1 MSTRRISFSV
11 VLLSLIISML
21 SFAALPGSARASG
34 SAEDPEVKPSARLMA
49 QPGELEITISTP
61 DGGEVYG
68 DLEIYQWQSDGE
80 YFEYYTGVY
89 LENEPSP
96 SVTALPL
103 PAGDYYAQFYSYSR
117 AYHLGFL
124 NGATGPASTP
134 ADAGV
139 VSVAPD
145 AGTDA
150 SMDLVAMERT
160 DVSGLVTDG
169 SGAPLEGINF
179 YAEQTDGETFD
190 SAEGFTGADGAYSFG
205 LLPGTYDL
213 YFYDENDV
221 YEGSSVSIE
230 VADDPLVVPT
240 VALTRVGRWAV
251 SGTVVDSV
259 GQPVTDADVVLY
271 RLYDD
276 DEDGTFDGYD
286 YIDETYSADGNYVFP
301 GTRSNQTYTVLARAP
316 GFMDGVLGG
325 GSDILSGDS
334 FSPEADVVLA
344 PIVLARASTVEGVVS
359 GPAGPAS
366 GVEVHLQKWD
376 PVDGSFYTDDYA
388 STDENGR
395 YRITVRSTGDY
406 TLFFEAV
413 YASEPLISS
422 WLVGDSPPSGPG
434 EPGTFAVD
442 DTPTD
447 IVRDKALARAPV
459 VNGAVLNEAGDGLAD
474 ASVVAY
480 VLESDPGGAGRV
492 ESYWSQYSE
501 TRTRAD
507 GTYSVRA
514 PSGETVTLRFAR
526 GGYVT
531 QFLGGGNTLP
541 AEADGTNSV
550 LVPETGDAEVAPVTL
565 APFASQLGKVAGQD
579 FAYCRNNVLPAND
592 DGSSEAVDIPFDLK
606 FFGADYD
613 QLWVNNNGTV
623 TFNGPE
629 GQYTPSDL
637 TGETDQP
644 IIAPFFAD
652 VDTYGEGSNIVTYGA
667 SPDGQRFCVNWAD
680 VGYYSGQ
687 DDKLN
692 TLQLLLTSNTTTAG
706 RVPGDFDITFNYDEI
721 LWETGSASGGVDG
734 FGGTSA
740 AVGFSAGSGVP
751 GTFVQL
757 PGSFVNGALL
767 DGGAD
772 ALVAGSQN
780 STQTGRYVFQ
790 VRNDGVVNTL
800 GAVEGLVRTGAGD
813 PVTNAYVE
821 ICRLNGTGCSYTE
834 TNPSGR
840 YTFPGLREGDY
851 SIRVWPADDDLF
863 GGGAAV
869 AVVGGNTATVAP
881 IVLEAPEPMP
891 PNVTLT
897 NNGVS
902 DNGIPSVYY
911 GDPLQFRVIG
921 CAAVES
927 PTYTVTLASGQVI
940 RDRLPMVESPAGTY
954 SATIAALAPHTGDAR
969 ISTNIASTC
978 GGAPV
983 AFNIYIDPSG
993 IVTDQFGRPI
1003 NGATVTLSRADTAAG
1018 PFVDVPNGSPIM
1030 SPSNRNNPTITDATG
1045 YFRWDVQVGFY
1056 QVKATANGCEPSTT
1070 DALEVPPER
1079 IDLVVKL
1086 TCSAPPPSP
1095 TTPAAVSGVPKVGQ
1109 TITATD
1115 AVWADPVTSTS
1126 LELRRNGERLPG
1138 TTHTLTTADVGAVF
1152 TAVATGQRP
1161 DYVTEAGT
1169 GTTVAFAPVTTTSAA
1184 VTGLA
1189 GDGSTPTTPPVG
1201 DPSTATTPPAISGA
1215 PKVGQTLTATR
1226 GVWTNDAEGTYAYQW
1241 LRAGESI
1248 AGATGATYVVVPA
1261 DQGKQLAVRVTHLR
1275 PGYADGSATSS
1286 AVSVDEDKGPE
1297 TSAACTQAKGDEA
1310 RAEGALNATTKALK
1324 ASKKQ
1329 LVRAKK
1335 KLAKVRGAMQ
1345 NRATKVQRAKAK
1357 VQRTKVRK
1365 QKRAE
1370 ARRAAATDLR
1380 TARAGVAENC

>member
-1 MSTRRISFSV
+1 MAARRVSFSV
-11 VLLSLIISML
+11 VLLSLIISMF
-21 SFAALPGSARASG
+21 SFAALPGAAHAQAG
-34 SAEDPEVKPSARLMA
+34 SSDENTDKPSANRLA
-49 QPGELEITISTP
+49 QPGELEVTISTP

-80 YFEYYTGVY
+80 YFEYYTDVY

-96 SVTALPL
+96 SVTALSL

-139 VSVAPD
+139 VSVGPD

-179 YAEQTDGETFD
+179 YAEQADGETFD
-190 SAEGFTGADGAYSFG
+190 YAEGFTGADGAYWFG

-388 STDENGR
+388 YTDEDGR

-406 TLFFEAV
+406 TLFFEAA

-422 WLVGDSPPSGPG
+422 WLVGDSAPSGPG

-592 DGSSEAVDIPFDLK
+592 DGSSEAVDISFDLK

-644 IIAPFFAD
+644 MIAPFFAD

-692 TLQLLLTSNTTTAG
+692 TLQLLLTSNTATAG
-706 RVPGDFDITFNYDEI
+706 RVPGDFDITFNYDEL

-740 AVGFSAGSGVP
+740 AVGFTAGSGVP
-751 GTFVQL
+751 GTFVQF

-772 ALVAGSQN
+772 ALIAGSQN
-780 STQTGRYVFQ
+780 STQIGRYVFQ

-800 GAVEGLVRTGAGD
+800 GDVQGVVRTDTGVPVDGAF
-813 PVTNAYVE
+813 VQ
-821 ICRLNGTGCSYTE
+821 ICRNNGTGCSYTQ
-834 TNPSGR
+834 TNATGDYS
-840 YTFPGLREGDY
+840 FPGLREGGY
-851 SIRVWPADDDLF
+851 TIRVWPPNDDLF
-863 GGGAAV
+863 GGGGSV
-869 AVVGGNTATVAP
+869 TVVGGTSTTAAP
-881 IVLEAPEPMP
+881 IVLSAPQPMP
-891 PNVTLT
+891 SNVTLT
-897 NNGVS
+897 NNGIAA
-902 DNGIPSVYY
+902 NGVPSVYY
-911 GDPLQFRVIG
+911 GDPLEFSVTG
-921 CAAVES
+921 CAGVVS
-927 PTYTVTLASGQVI
+927 PTYSVTLASGEVI
-940 RDRLPMVESPAGTY
+940 RDQLPMVESPAGTY
-954 SATIAALAPHTGDAR
+954 RATIAPLVPDTGDAR
-969 ISTNIASTC
+969 ISTNIAGNC
-978 GGAPV
+978 GGDLV
-983 AFNIYIDPSG
+983 GFNIYIDPSG
-993 IVTDQFGRPI
+993 IVTDQYGRPI
-1003 NGATVTLSRADTAAG
+1003 DGATVTLSRSDTVEG
-1018 PFVDVPNGSPIM
+1018 SFVDVPDGSDIM
-1030 SPSNRNNPTITDATG
+1030 SPSNRSNPSITDATG
-1045 YFRWDVQVGFY
+1045 YFRWDVQAGFY
-1056 QVKATANGCEPSTT
+1056 RVTAAADGCEPTTT

-1079 IDLVVKL
+1079 IDLVIKVSC
-1086 TCSAPPPSP
+1086 TGPAPSP
-1095 TTPAAVSGVPKVGQ
+1095 ATAADISGVPKVGQ
-1109 TITATD
+1109 TLTATD
-1115 AVWADPVTSTS
+1115 AVWASPIENAG
-1126 LELRRNGERLPG
+1126 LQLRRNGVALPG
-1138 TTHTLTTADVGAVF
+1138 TTHTLTPADVGAVF

-1161 DYVTEAGT
+1161 DYVTEGGT
-1169 GTTVAFAPVTTTSAA
+1169 GATVGFEPMSHTSAA
-1184 VTGLA
+1184 VTGLL
-1189 GDGSTPTTPPVG
+1189 GDA
-1201 DPSTATTPPAISGA
+1201 STATSPPTIAGS
-1215 PKVGQTLTATR
+1215 PRVGQTLTADR
-1226 GVWTNDAEGTYAYQW
+1226 GVWTADAEGTYEYQW
-1241 LRAGESI
+1241 LRADQNI
-1248 AGATGATYVVVPA
+1248 VGATGATYEVVDVDA
-1261 DQGKQLAVRVTHLR
+1261 QKAISVRVTHLR
-1275 PGYADGSATSS
+1275 PGYADGSATS
-1286 AVSVDEDKGPE
+1286 ASVTIAEG
-1297 TSAACTQAKGDEA
+1297 TSAACAQAKADA
-1310 RAEGALNATTKALK
+1310 AKAAGALTSATKALT

-1329 LVRAKK
+1329 LAKAKK
-1335 KLAKVRGAMQ
+1335 KLLKAKQATN
-1345 NRATKVQRAKAK
+1345 NRAKKVSKAKAK
-1357 VQRTKVRK
+1357 VKKAKAKQRKWALAK
-1365 QKRAE
+1365 
-1370 ARRAAATDLR
+1370 RAAAAALR
-1380 TARAGVAENC
+1380 DAQSRIAANC